1 MFLDAVGI
9 ILIVSFV
16 VLVVIAAIL
25 TYLDNSYEERMRK
38 KYPDIFQK
46 KDKIEMVEQTFVE
59 PLKRKMLDLE
69 DEMNKIISKLDYYSP
84 EARKEKE
91 EELAH
96 LRIEYTRTGD
106 KLDTYNYLEEEKQ
119 EVRKFFEKFKIHLTI

>member
-1 MFLDAVGI
+1 MFLDVVGI

-16 VLVVIAAIL
+16 VLVALTAIL

-59 PLKRKMLDLE
+59 PLKRKMSDLE

-106 KLDTYNYLEEEKQ
+106 KLDKYNYLEKEKQ
-119 EVRKFFEKFKIHLTI
+119 EIRKFFEKFKIHLTI

>member
-9 ILIVSFV
+9 ILIISFV

-106 KLDTYNYLEEEKQ
+106 KLDKYNYLEEAKQ
-119 EVRKFFEKFKIHLTI
+119 EVKKFFEKFKIHLTI

>member
-9 ILIVSFV
+9 LIISFV
-16 VLVVIAAIL
+16 VLVVTAIL
-25 TYLDNSYEERMRK
+25 TYLDDSYEERMRK

-46 KDKIEMVEQTFVE
+46 KDKIEMIEQTFVK

-91 EELAH
+91 EELAQ

-106 KLDTYNYLEEEKQ
+106 KLDKYNYLEEAKQ
-119 EVRKFFEKFKIHLTI
+119 EVRKLFEKFKIHLTI

>member
-1 MFLDAVGI
+1 MFLDAIGI

-106 KLDTYNYLEEEKQ
+106 KLDKYNYLEEEKQ

>member
-25 TYLDNSYEERMRK
+25 TYLEDSYEERMWK

-106 KLDTYNYLEEEKQ
+106 KLDKYNYLEEEKQ

>member
-16 VLVVIAAIL
+16 VLVALTAIL

-46 KDKIEMVEQTFVE
+46 KDKIEMIEQTFVK

-96 LRIEYTRTGD
+96 LRIEYTKIGD
-106 KLDTYNYLEEEKQ
+106 KLDKYNYLEEEKQ

>member
-16 VLVVIAAIL
+16 VLVVLTAIL

-46 KDKIEMVEQTFVE
+46 KDKIEMTEQTFVE
-59 PLKRKMLDLE
+59 PLKRKMSDLE

-96 LRIEYTRTGD
+96 LRIEYTKTGD
-106 KLDTYNYLEEEKQ
+106 KLDKYNYLEEEKQ

>member
-16 VLVVIAAIL
+16 VLVALAAIL

-106 KLDTYNYLEEEKQ
+106 KLDKYNYLEEEKQ

>member
-9 ILIVSFV
+9 ILIISFV
-16 VLVVIAAIL
+16 VLVVTAIL
-25 TYLDNSYEERMRK
+25 TYLDDSYEERMRK

-46 KDKIEMVEQTFVE
+46 KDKIEMIEQTFVK

-91 EELAH
+91 EELAQ

-106 KLDTYNYLEEEKQ
+106 KLDKYNYLEEAKQ
-119 EVRKFFEKFKIHLTI
+119 EVRKLFEKFKIHLTI

>member
-1 MFLDAVGI
+1 MFLDVVGI

-16 VLVVIAAIL
+16 VLVALTAIL

-38 KYPDIFQK
+38 KYLDIFQK
-46 KDKIEMVEQTFVE
+46 KDKIEMTEQTFVE
-59 PLKRKMLDLE
+59 PLKRKMSDLE

-106 KLDTYNYLEEEKQ
+106 KLDKYNYLEKEKQ
-119 EVRKFFEKFKIHLTI
+119 EIRKFFEKFKIHLTI

>member
-16 VLVVIAAIL
+16 VLVALTAIL
-25 TYLDNSYEERMRK
+25 TYLDDSYEERMRK

-46 KDKIEMVEQTFVE
+46 KDKIEMTEQTFVK

-106 KLDTYNYLEEEKQ
+106 KLDKYNYLEGEKQ
-119 EVRKFFEKFKIHLTI
+119 EVRKFFEKFKIRLTI

>member
-1 MFLDAVGI
+1 MFLDVVGI

-16 VLVVIAAIL
+16 VLVALTAIL

-46 KDKIEMVEQTFVE
+46 KDKIEMTEQTFVE
-59 PLKRKMLDLE
+59 PLKRKMSDLE

-106 KLDTYNYLEEEKQ
+106 KLDKYNYLEKEKQ
-119 EVRKFFEKFKIHLTI
+119 EIRKFFEKFKIHLTI

>member
-1 MFLDAVGI
+1 MFLDKVGI
-9 ILIVSFV
+9 VIISLFALTVIVAA
-16 VLVVIAAIL
+16 VLSYID
-25 TYLDNSYEERMRK
+25 DNYEERMRK

-46 KDKIEMVEQTFVE
+46 KDKIEMTEQTFVK

-96 LRIEYTRTGD
+96 LRIEYTKIGD
-106 KLDTYNYLEEEKQ
+106 KLDKYNYLEEEKQ

>member
-16 VLVVIAAIL
+16 VLVALTAIL
-25 TYLDNSYEERMRK
+25 TYLDDSYEERMRK

-46 KDKIEMVEQTFVE
+46 KDKIEMVEQTFVK

-69 DEMNKIISKLDYYSP
+69 DED
-84 EARKEKE
+84 
-91 EELAH
+91 
-96 LRIEYTRTGD
+96 D
-106 KLDTYNYLEEEKQ
+106 
-119 EVRKFFEKFKIHLTI
+119 VFKVFDGTFRG

>member
-1 MFLDAVGI
+1 MFLDTVGI

-96 LRIEYTRTGD
+96 LRIEYTKTGD
-106 KLDTYNYLEEEKQ
+106 KLDKYNYLEEAKQ